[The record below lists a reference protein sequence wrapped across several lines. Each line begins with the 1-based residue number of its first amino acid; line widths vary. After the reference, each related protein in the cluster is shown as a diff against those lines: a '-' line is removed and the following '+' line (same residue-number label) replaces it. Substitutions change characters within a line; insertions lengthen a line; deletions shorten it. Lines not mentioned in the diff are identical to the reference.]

1 LSQEQVL
8 KTLAN
13 LGFDQIDAQVYVHL
27 AKKGVQKASEI
38 RKAAKLT
45 KQQLYP
51 SLKRLQSKGIV
62 NSTIEHPARFS
73 ALPFE
78 KVLDIFIKAKVE
90 EIQTLQQSK
99 AEILSNWQNLKLKD
113 DTSAK
118 FTVIEGRTFIYSKI
132 QQMLQETKDQVL
144 AITTVPTLAQADQR
158 DVFEVSYNH
167 SLKSRMQFRFLSE
180 LSEKNIHVV
189 KALLKETANAKL
201 KVEGRTPDL
210 SVALFPQM
218 LVRDME
224 EALFFT
230 NPRTET
236 SIIEKNDVC
245 LWTDCKP
252 LVKAF
257 IAMFEELWRNSTD
270 IREKIAEIET
280 GKSTPKTLTI
290 EDAETAK
297 KKYDKILKSAKEE
310 ILIMTSSKGLIE
322 FSKDTP
328 QLADFTERGIT
339 VKIMAPIVNEDLK
352 ASEKLSKIC
361 SVRHV
366 PPNYQPTTIIDGKYL
381 FQFKKTNLKKQAL
394 NSMPNFENSLF
405 TNNPEFVQKMKIMLN
420 EIWKNASP
428 PSVDSLKTIFGTTV
442 RSQSGYFPG
451 AIRSPG
457 PDGTFHPL
465 PPAEPANEERYAVI
479 EIVDEDPLGRM
490 TEQDVLNEIISA
502 QKSQPKNQ
510 PGIYRVYSS
519 QAIAIIHP
527 PDFFKLPPMLIRVH
541 HNEKHSTSGQEDIVM
556 INLWLET
563 ASGPA
568 YVPVAV
574 LSDNPKAPFIWG
586 KHSGATPANRNVQLA
601 TKDELQVWVHGN
613 TLFAGWTVPI
623 QLHPSEYI
631 LPPAC
636 ILIEGYGNVKTEAY
650 SVIQPSGGK
659 LTAKQNGFDA
669 FVTFMH
675 PASKYSGPGTDGFLV
690 RDFIMEV
697 TPEFVK
703 GFNPKLETKLIEKR
717 KT

>member
-1 LSQEQVL
+1 ML

-13 LGFDQIDAQVYVHL
+13 LGFDQIDAQVYVYL
-27 AKKGVQKASEI
+27 AKRGVQKASEI

-90 EIQTLQQSK
+90 EIETLQQSK
-99 AEILSNWQNLKLKD
+99 AEILSNWQNLKLKA

-180 LSEKNIHVV
+180 LSEKNVHVV

-394 NSMPNFENSLF
+394 NSTPNFENSLF
-405 TNNPEFVQKMKIMLN
+405 TNNPEYVQKMKIMLN

-428 PSVDSLKTIFGTTV
+428 PSVDNLKTIFGTTV

-465 PPAEPANEERYAVI
+465 PPAEPAKKDRYAVI
-479 EIVDEDPLGRM
+479 EIVNEDPLGKM
-490 TEQDVLNEIISA
+490 TEQDVLNEIISG
-502 QKSQPKNQ
+502 QKALPKNQ

-519 QAIAIIHP
+519 QATAIIHP
-527 PDFFKLPPMLIRVH
+527 PDFFKLPPILIRVH
-541 HNEKHSTSGQEDIVM
+541 HIEKNSTSGQEDIIM

-586 KHSGATPANRNVQLA
+586 KHSEATPANRNVQLA

-613 TLFAGWTVPI
+613 TMFAGWTVPI
-623 QLHPSEYI
+623 QLHPSDYI

-636 ILIEGYGNVKTEAY
+636 LLIEGYGIVKTETY

-659 LTAKQNGFDA
+659 LTARQNGFDA

>member
-38 RKAAKLT
+38 CKAAKLT

-180 LSEKNIHVV
+180 LSEKNVHVV

-502 QKSQPKNQ
+502 QKSLPKNQ

-541 HNEKHSTSGQEDIVM
+541 HIEKHSTSGQEDIIM

-586 KHSGATPANRNVQLA
+586 KHSEATPANRNVQLA

>member
-1 LSQEQVL
+1 ML

-13 LGFDQIDAQVYVHL
+13 LGFDQIDAQVYVYL
-27 AKKGVQKASEI
+27 AKRGVQKASEI

-90 EIQTLQQSK
+90 EIETLQQSK
-99 AEILSNWQNLKLKD
+99 AEILSNWQNLKLKA

-180 LSEKNIHVV
+180 LSEKNVHVV

-328 QLADFTERGIT
+328 QLDDLTERGIT

-394 NSMPNFENSLF
+394 NSTPNFENSLF
-405 TNNPEFVQKMKIMLN
+405 TNNPEYVQKMKIMLN

-428 PSVDSLKTIFGTTV
+428 PSVDNLKTIFGTTV

-465 PPAEPANEERYAVI
+465 PPAEPAKKDRYAVI
-479 EIVDEDPLGRM
+479 EIVNEDPLGKM

-502 QKSQPKNQ
+502 QKALPKNQ

-519 QAIAIIHP
+519 QATAIIHP
-527 PDFFKLPPMLIRVH
+527 PDFFKLPPILIRVH
-541 HNEKHSTSGQEDIVM
+541 HIEKHSTSGQEDIIM

-613 TLFAGWTVPI
+613 TMFAGWTVPI
-623 QLHPSEYI
+623 QLHPSDYI

-636 ILIEGYGNVKTEAY
+636 LLIEGYGNVKTEAY